1 MAVPE
6 RGSQAE
12 RGRLASVP
20 GGEIVALSALYEST
34 QAIGIRASLEE
45 TLEEVLNQAEHLIGF
60 EHAALMLYDEYSDT
74 LRVAALR
81 GYGGQREALL
91 RSVHSSNEGLSGW
104 AVQSGKAVRV
114 GDVRVDPRY
123 RKGLP
128 RARSNMAVPLVVGR
142 QVAGVI
148 NVESERKHA
157 FSQEHEKL
165 LTVLGAQ
172 AALAILAFKSQQA
185 LQGRV
190 NQLEALHRISKL
202 SSEAGALGVTLNQM
216 LDVAQEV
223 VPDAQCAIL
232 LLDPETDMLRL
243 AAGEGYQAAARYLEI
258 PVGSGVTGRCADT
271 KKIQHLRDL
280 QAPDA
285 RHYIPGIPGARSEVA
300 FPMVAEGKTVGVL
313 NAESVETDAFG
324 ANEIQTLSLIAT
336 QAAAV
341 IRSGQLLE
349 ETRRL
354 AITDGLTGLHNR
366 RHFMRQLG
374 ENVVRATRYQET
386 VALIMLDLDH
396 FKAVNDQ
403 FGHHVGDRVL
413 ELLAVALKES
423 VRDSDRAA
431 RLGGE
436 EFALLL
442 LRCDRS
448 LAVAIAERV
457 RDRIRHLSVEG
468 IPDSDI
474 DLSASIGIAF
484 FPEDGKDPKELMK
497 AADDALYAAK
507 RAGRD
512 RVVLAESISD

>member
-1 MAVPE
+1 MAVPDKHKQ
-6 RGSQAE
+6 GK

-34 QAIGIRASLEE
+34 QAIGVRASLEE
-45 TLEEVLNQAEHLIGF
+45 ILEEVLNQAERLIGF

-81 GYGGQREALL
+81 GYGNQREKLL
-91 RSVHSSNEGLSGW
+91 SSVLSSNEGLSGW
-104 AVQSGKAVRV
+104 AVQSGRAIRV
-114 GDVRVDPRY
+114 GDVTVEPRY
-123 RKGLP
+123 REGLSE
-128 RARSNMAVPLVVGR
+128 ARSNMAVPLVVGG

-148 NVESERKHA
+148 NVESERKDA

-172 AALAILAFKSQQA
+172 AALAILAFKTQQA
-185 LQGRV
+185 LRGRV
-190 NQLEALHRISKL
+190 AQLEALHRISKL
-202 SSEAGALGVTLNQM
+202 SSKAGALGVTLNQM
-216 LDVAQEV
+216 LEVAQEV
-223 VPDAQCAIL
+223 VPEAQCAIL
-232 LLDPETDMLRL
+232 LLDPEENVLRL

-258 PVGSGVTGRCADT
+258 PVGHGVTGRCAET
-271 KKIQHLRDL
+271 RKIQHICDL
-280 QAPDA
+280 QAPEA
-285 RHYIPGIPGARSEVA
+285 HHYIPGIPGAQCELA
-300 FPMVAEGKTVGVL
+300 LPMVAEGKTVGVL
-313 NAESVETDAFG
+313 NAEALEPNAFG
-324 ANEIQTLSLIAT
+324 ANDIQMLSLIAN

-374 ENVVRATRYQET
+374 ENVARAGRYQET

-396 FKAVNDQ
+396 FKAVNDR
-403 FGHHVGDRVL
+403 FGHNVGDRVL
-413 ELLAVALKES
+413 ELLAVALKDS

-448 LAVAIAERV
+448 LAMAIAERV

-468 IPDSDI
+468 IPDSEI
-474 DLSASIGIAF
+474 DLSASVGIAF
-484 FPEDGKDPKELMK
+484 FPEDGQDPKQLMK

-507 RAGRD
+507 RSGRD
-512 RVVLAESISD
+512 RVVLAESI

>member
-1 MAVPE
+1 
-6 RGSQAE
+6 
-12 RGRLASVP
+12 
-20 GGEIVALSALYEST
+20 
-34 QAIGIRASLEE
+34 
-45 TLEEVLNQAEHLIGF
+45 
-60 EHAALMLYDEYSDT
+60 
-74 LRVAALR
+74 
-81 GYGGQREALL
+81 
-91 RSVHSSNEGLSGW
+91 
-104 AVQSGKAVRV
+104 
-114 GDVRVDPRY
+114 
-123 RKGLP
+123 
-128 RARSNMAVPLVVGR
+128 
-142 QVAGVI
+142 
-148 NVESERKHA
+148 
-157 FSQEHEKL
+157 

-172 AALAILAFKSQQA
+172 AGLAILAFKTQEA
-185 LQGRV
+185 LRGRV
-190 NQLEALHRISKL
+190 AQLEALHRISKL

-216 LDVAQEV
+216 LEVAQEV
-223 VPDAQCAIL
+223 VPEAHCAIL
-232 LLDPETDMLRL
+232 LLDHEKQVLRL

-258 PVGSGVTGRCADT
+258 PVGQGVTGRCAET
-271 KKIQHLRDL
+271 KKIQHICDL

-285 RHYIPGIPGARSEVA
+285 SHYIPGIPGARCELA
-300 FPMVAEGKTVGVL
+300 LPMVGESRTIGVL
-313 NAESVETDAFG
+313 NAESTEPNAFG
-324 ANEIQTLSLIAT
+324 ATEIQTLSLIAN

-366 RHFMRQLG
+366 RHFIRQLG
-374 ENVVRATRYQET
+374 ENIVRAARYQET
-386 VALIMLDLDH
+386 MALIMLDLDH

-413 ELLAVALKES
+413 ELLAVALQES

-457 RDRIRHLSVEG
+457 RERIRHLSVEG

-474 DLSASIGIAF
+474 DLSASIGVAF
-484 FPEDGKDPKELMK
+484 FPEDGEDPKQLMK

-507 RAGRD
+507 RTGRD
-512 RVVLAESISD
+512 RVVLAESI